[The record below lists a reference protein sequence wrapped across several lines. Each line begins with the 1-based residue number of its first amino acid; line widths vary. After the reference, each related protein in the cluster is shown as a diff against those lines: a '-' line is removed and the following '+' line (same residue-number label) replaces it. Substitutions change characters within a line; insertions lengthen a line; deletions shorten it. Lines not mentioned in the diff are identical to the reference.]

1 MVWIKKNINSI
12 MNNENLTQTDT
23 KKFMIFSVASK

>member
-23 KKFMIFSVASK
+23 KKLMSFSVASK